1 MNTCH
6 SALINIFTKS
16 LHRCSRL
23 FPLNAYRSETLLDST
38 KIQFLNGEVVI
49 FGLSSDESVKRISE
63 KTIGDADDDF
73 LLENK
78 CHIKGKEARKVSKR
92 SPRKKFFGV

>member
-1 MNTCH
+1 MSLYFNQH
-6 SALINIFTKS
+6 FTKS
-16 LHRCSRL
+16 LHHSGPL
-23 FPLNAYRSETLLDST
+23 FPSYAYRSERSLDST
-38 KIQFLNGEVVI
+38 KIQFLNGEVII

-63 KTIGDADDDF
+63 KKIGDADDDF

-92 SPRKKFFGV
+92 SLRKKFFGV

>member
-1 MNTCH
+1 M
-6 SALINIFTKS
+6 
-16 LHRCSRL
+16 

-63 KTIGDADDDF
+63 KTIGDADDDI

-78 CHIKGKEARKVSKR
+78 CHI
-92 SPRKKFFGV
+92 

>member
-16 LHRCSRL
+16 LHRCSHL

-38 KIQFLNGEVVI
+38 KIQVLNGKVVI

-78 CHIKGKEARKVSKR
+78 CHI
-92 SPRKKFFGV
+92 